1 MFKMKTHRL
10 PRPPLNYILQ
20 PGTGLLLVA
29 AQAFCFWFLRQ
40 VTHVGAGGEGGGQN
54 PLQAN
59 GLLLICCTE

>member
-40 VTHVGAGGEGGGQN
+40 VTHVGAGGGGRGAE
-54 PLQAN
+54 PSA
-59 GLLLICCTE
+59 G

>member
-20 PGTGLLLVA
+20 LGTGLLLVA
-29 AQAFCFWFLRQ
+29 AQAFRFWFLRQ
-40 VTHVGAGGEGGGQN
+40 VTHVGARGGGQN
-54 PLQAN
+54 PLRAN